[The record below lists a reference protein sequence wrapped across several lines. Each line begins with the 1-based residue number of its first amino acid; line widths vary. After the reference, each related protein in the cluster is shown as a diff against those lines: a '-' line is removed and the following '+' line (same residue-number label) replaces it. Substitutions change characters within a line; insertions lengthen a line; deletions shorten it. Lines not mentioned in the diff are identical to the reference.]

1 MMAQVVAQA
10 QKEALP
16 QGTGISSLFFPLPF
30 IFISSSFFF
39 FFFFWT
45 LSALKGVDTGAKGL
59 EPMVTEEAKRP
70 APNV

>member
-30 IFISSSFFF
+30 IFISSSLFL
-39 FFFFWT
+39 FFFWT

>member
-16 QGTGISSLFFPLPF
+16 QGAGISSLFFPLPF
-30 IFISSSFFF
+30 IFISSSL